1 MKTYADANALVRL
14 YLQSPDCLRVAK
26 EMGPGPVPVTDLIR
40 FEVQNAIE
48 RMIFE
53 SRAGSFWRI
62 SPEVASL
69 AQGDFIEQI
78 KEGKLL
84 KAVPLTL
91 ADLEGEFDSLVR
103 RFTATHGFRTY
114 DVMHVSSALA
124 LRCKRF
130 VSFDA
135 KANSLAKLV
144 GLETISL
151 PKSGHK

>member
-1 MKTYADANALVRL
+1 MKTYVDTNALVRL

-26 EMGPGPVPVTDLIR
+26 EIGAGPIPVSDFLR
-40 FEVQNAIE
+40 FELLNAIE
-48 RMIFE
+48 RMVFE
-53 SRAGSFWRI
+53 GQSGSPWRVT
-62 SPEVASL
+62 PELASVAQ
-69 AQGDFIEQI
+69 ADFVDQI
-78 KEGKLL
+78 KVGRLF

-91 ADLEGEFDSLVR
+91 SDIESDFHSLVR

-135 KANSLAKLV
+135 KANALAKLV
-144 GLETISL
+144 ALETIQL
-151 PKSGHK
+151 PS